1 MKTLIQLFACPAAL
15 GLAYY
20 LMVSVVPH
28 LDPDIQHAIYD
39 GGPGM
44 VLGSLG
50 GLFLMVSSAISW
62 HTVKDLWKQNVVN

>member
-39 GGPGM
+39 GG
-44 VLGSLG
+44 LE
-50 GLFLMVSSAISW
+50 W
-62 HTVKDLWKQNVVN
+62 C